1 MKNKNLN
8 LIAGALLFLLT
19 SCAQEAIPPD
29 EPSGYIQIK
38 GSDTMVNLMQA
49 LAEEFMKKYPYVFV
63 AVTGGGSGIGIA
75 SLINGTCDIASASRK
90 MKSKEIKLAHERGID
105 PYEFVIGYDGIAV
118 IVHPDNPVEKLSI
131 PELRDIFSGKV
142 LNWKYFGGR
151 DEEIVILSREV
162 SSGTHIYFKEHVLRM
177 GRKDDKTEFSPSAL
191 LLSSS
196 QAIVEEVAQNPSAIG
211 YLGMGY
217 LNPRV
222 KDLAIA
228 KEKGG
233 PYYLPSEENV
243 LAGKY
248 PISRPL
254 FLYTNGEPKGIVK
267 LFLDFVYSPE
277 GAEQFRKIG
286 FIPRSAEVK

>member
-1 MKNKNLN
+1 MKHKNFNIFLTP
-8 LIAGALLFLLT
+8 ILLFLLT
-19 SCAQEAIPPD
+19 SCAHEEIPPD
-29 EPSGYIQIK
+29 QPSGYIQIK

-90 MKSKEIKLAHERGID
+90 IKPKEIKLAQERGID
-105 PYEFVIGYDGIAV
+105 PQEFIIGYDGIAV
-118 IVHPDNPVEKLSI
+118 VVNPDNPVDRLSI
-131 PELRDIFSGKV
+131 PELRDIFSGKIR
-142 LNWKYFGGR
+142 NWKYFGGR

-177 GRKDDKTEFSPSAL
+177 SRKDDKTEFSSQAL

-196 QAIVEEVAQNPSAIG
+196 QAIVEEVAHNPSAIG
-211 YLGMGY
+211 YFGMGY
-217 LNPRV
+217 LNSRV
-222 KDLAIA
+222 KALAIA
-228 KEKGG
+228 REKGRD
-233 PYYLPSEENV
+233 YYLPSEENV
-243 LAGKY
+243 LTGKY

-254 FLYTNGEPKGIVK
+254 FVYTNGKPQGIIK

-277 GAEQFRKIG
+277 GSEQFRKIG
-286 FIPRSAEVK
+286 FIPRRVE